1 MLWYSIQVG
10 KRKTLSIAE
19 YGRLVKGLRR
29 RPLTAKTGVRFPYLL
44 RLMKWQKPVK
54 RLLPFL
60 FSTDSF
66 AIIMKSMCFAQI
78 VPQEEN
84 KMEIFLAM
92 ILIWGLS
99 VWSKKNARRA
109 KEDRMPGP
117 AQRTSGQSFQGRP
130 STSAAREEVQREVRQ
145 ARTMSKPRK
154 ATAVPNK
161 PRRQKLTR
169 EEEALKTRS
178 RASSQ
183 ACTYEAAYSKGKP
196 DRVGGR
202 GDYET
207 VTPNGMERIRCGYCG
222 AQNFVPVGSRNHY
235 HCYFCWEKL

>member
-1 MLWYSIQVG
+1 
-10 KRKTLSIAE
+10 
-19 YGRLVKGLRR
+19 
-29 RPLTAKTGVRFPYLL
+29 
-44 RLMKWQKPVK
+44 
-54 RLLPFL
+54 
-60 FSTDSF
+60 
-66 AIIMKSMCFAQI
+66 MCFAQI
-78 VPQEEN
+78 EPQEEN

-99 VWSKKNARRA
+99 VWSKKNVRKT
-109 KEDRMPGP
+109 KEDRTSERPI
-117 AQRTSGQSFQGRP
+117 QRTP
-130 STSAAREEVQREVRQ
+130 LAAAVREEAQREVRQ
-145 ARTMSKPRK
+145 ARTISKPRK